1 MIQWQQRSDSSDT
14 AYYSVVCDQ
23 VKTGSSESGT
33 ETEELT
39 NHKTW
44 ERALRLTYPSAFASD
59 SDIVLLK
66 KEIRSRKRYRKK
78 MERLWFFSRRFRQVY
93 DSAYDSDFKFSLGH
107 KRSYDSDSDTVARE
121 KQPLNDFSVE

>member
-23 VKTGSSESGT
+23 VKTGSSESET

-44 ERALRLTYPSAFASD
+44 ERALRLIYPSAFASD
-59 SDIVLLK
+59 SDIVLFT
-66 KEIRSRKRYRKK
+66 RS
-78 MERLWFFSRRFRQVY
+78 
-93 DSAYDSDFKFSLGH
+93 
-107 KRSYDSDSDTVARE
+107 
-121 KQPLNDFSVE
+121 